1 MPMTT
6 TVHLVA
12 AVARTR
18 RARTWSAPAALTAGI
33 AFALLATP
41 VRAQA
46 PAAPAAPAATLR
58 LEPLATAL
66 RGDVHTL
73 HNLQTGVPRAGSAAQ
88 DPPPRGEGEAGSK
101 AARPFATIRDARFDG
116 DGRLLALLVEP
127 TAGDRRAEPGVRVL
141 PAAQIEWDEDRR
153 RWLVREA
160 NLKFAELAPT
170 TGPRPAAPSPP
181 TVRPAADTWLASHLV
196 QATFDPLAFT
206 PPAKPTDGRPAANAA
221 AATAVHGSFWLAPKL
236 QRLALVVVPVP
247 GRSPDGQPATQ
258 CFVVPWA
265 LLHLTSAAGGLA
277 MRIGSTPA
285 SLAAGPT
292 CEQLATEP
300 DHALRQRCYAHF
312 QIAAPSWDPATT
324 AGAANTK

>member
-1 MPMTT
+1 MTT
-6 TVHLVA
+6 TAHLSA
-12 AVARTR
+12 AVAHTR
-18 RARTWSAPAALTAGI
+18 CTRTWSAPAVLTAGI
-33 AFALLATP
+33 AFTLLTMH
-41 VRAQA
+41 VRAQTPAPTA
-46 PAAPAAPAATLR
+46 PASPGATLR
-58 LEPLATAL
+58 LEPLASAL
-66 RGDVHTL
+66 RGDVYTL
-73 HNLQTGVPRAGSAAQ
+73 HNLQTGVPRAGSVAQ
-88 DPPPRGEGEAGSK
+88 DPPPRSEGEAGSK

-127 TAGDRRAEPGVRVL
+127 IAGDRRAEPGVRVL
-141 PAAQIEWDEDRR
+141 PAAQIEWDEGRR
-153 RWLVREA
+153 RWFVREA

-181 TVRPAADTWLASHLV
+181 TARPATDPWLASHLV
-196 QATFDPLAFT
+196 QATFDPLAFA
-206 PPAKPTDGRPAANAA
+206 PPAKATDSRPAANAA
-221 AATAVHGSFWLAPKL
+221 AATAVPGLFWLAPRL

-247 GRSPDGQPATQ
+247 GRSDDGQPATQ

-265 LLHLTSAAGGLA
+265 LLHLTAAADGLA
-277 MRIGSTPA
+277 ARIGSTPA